1 MEPNPISWLM
11 FAYGTTFLVMI
22 EAGLGATWRELMLP
36 VFCAISSIAVAVLA
50 WRNRKGV
57 VSLTM
62 YDWWTFRIDV
72 MLTIAYIALWTLL
85 WSGVIGADYR
95 DTVLAALLAGIS
107 ATTLTAFMPLIRSA
121 FRNPASEHPAPWFV
135 WSIAYAALLL
145 TTVLD
150 LPETNAAPLLVYPA
164 ISFSLHA
171 LVAILAVPG
180 MEVRRE

>member
-135 WSIAYAALLL
+135 WSIAYW
-145 TTVLD
+145 
-150 LPETNAAPLLVYPA
+150 PESLRMRGTG
-164 ISFSLHA
+164 FSA
-171 LVAILAVPG
+171 
-180 MEVRRE
+180 